1 MRCCKARISGRPG
14 GTPSRTRAGDIGLY
28 SNICSSL
35 STSTDSRQETMAKE
49 GLRFSHERQRKAFPS
64 KSTRLGLDG
73 RSRRDLEHAVHAD
86 AELGLRFLSG
96 SLAKDAVFLQL
107 HFAELTIC
115 HTIIATKSKPVAIGA
130 TLGFKECPSRKNGSD
145 STHAF
150 PPPPEEKNKRW
161 SLFND

>member
-1 MRCCKARISGRPG
+1 M
-14 GTPSRTRAGDIGLY
+14 T
-28 SNICSSL
+28 
-35 STSTDSRQETMAKE
+35 KE
-49 GLRFSHERQRKAFPS
+49 GLRFSHERQRKAFPP

-130 TLGFKECPSRKNGSD
+130 TLRFKKCPSRKNGSD

-150 PPPPEEKNKRW
+150 TTPPEEKNKRW
-161 SLFND
+161 LLFND